1 MSGARYHTII
11 SMQDYQDETLEQL
24 MAERD
29 ADGIARHVP
38 FVESTGVSV
47 SEMALSTHTPLP
59 AVRLGRQRVRRPRHS
74 RYASYGEYHDE
85 PRELG
90 FLPDYSITGHV
101 IPNAGS
107 YVLMVNYGLGDAS
120 LLMQA

>member
-11 SMQDYQDETLEQL
+11 SLQDYQDETLEQL
-24 MAERD
+24 MADRD
-29 ADGIARHVP
+29 AEGIARH
-38 FVESTGVSV
+38 
-47 SEMALSTHTPLP
+47 LS
-59 AVRLGRQRVRRPRHS
+59 QWDS
-74 RYASYGEYHDE
+74 GEYHDE

-107 YVLMVNYGLGDAS
+107 YVLMINYGLGDAS
-120 LLMQA
+120 LLARA

>member
-1 MSGARYHTII
+1 MRGARYHTII

-29 ADGIARHVP
+29 ADGIARHLSAVP

-90 FLPDYSITGHV
+90 FLP
-101 IPNAGS
+101 
-107 YVLMVNYGLGDAS
+107 NYNVTPSARTPPWARRGRWAS
-120 LLMQA
+120 SRR